1 MSVGGDHLKESI
13 CLLVFNSCRSFVK
26 FCALFIHLSAM
37 ESVPR
42 FFRIMPFVCPPTSV
56 IHSFIHSFVH
66 SFIRSFVHSFVHSFT
81 HSFIHSFK
89 HAVTKIFVRIGFQRS
104 DFPTSYLLHNIAA
117 PGRSNNIFRAI
128 ADGTGKRWR
137 AWRMNGGTGCF

>member
-1 MSVGGDHLKESI
+1 MSEICPTRRQLDYQNICQIEWKMKSDRMSVGGDHLKESI
-13 CLLVFNSCRSFVK
+13 CLLVFDS
-26 FCALFIHLSAM
+26 
-37 ESVPR
+37 
-42 FFRIMPFVCPPTSV
+42 CPPVFSALC
-56 IHSFIHSFVH
+56 HSFVRPPQ
-66 SFIRSFVHSFVHSFT
+66 SFIQSFMHSCMNSFVR
-81 HSFIHSFK
+81 SFIHSFK

-137 AWRMNGGTGCF
+137 AWRMNCGTGCF